1 MANIVVNGDTSGSVT
16 LSAPAVSGSTTI
28 TLPTTSGTMLT
39 TAGGAALGTPSSG
52 NLTNCTSLPLSTG
65 VTGTLAEANGGT
77 GTTTG
82 YYGFKNRIIN
92 GAMVIDQIGRAHV

>member
-77 GTTTG
+77 GTTTEPG
-82 YYGFKNRIIN
+82 RNPKVHPSDDLRVG
-92 GAMVIDQIGRAHV
+92 MDQDR